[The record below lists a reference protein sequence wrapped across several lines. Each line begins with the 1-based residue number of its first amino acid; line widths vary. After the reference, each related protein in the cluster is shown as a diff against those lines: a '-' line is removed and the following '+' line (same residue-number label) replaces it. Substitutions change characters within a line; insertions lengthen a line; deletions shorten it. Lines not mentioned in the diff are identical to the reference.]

1 MRSEEVV
8 LVALSCIDMAHHYE
22 ETGVLDVN
30 VGVNIDDRIVAYLY
44 VVLAVALYRILSH
57 INLNNQTSQRSNAM
71 HTQVYVQHLYY
82 LELDV
87 EVGVGIEGWYWQ
99 NTLLVVLVG
108 KLVFPVQNA

>member
-57 INLNNQTSQRSNAM
+57 IRCIVGSFIACKVAHVS
-71 HTQVYVQHLYY
+71 TQVYVQHLYY

-99 NTLLVVLVG
+99 NTLL
-108 KLVFPVQNA
+108 A